1 MDCIVHGV
9 RKSQTRLSHF
19 HFTSEPC
26 QMGGWRLVVTD
37 EGEEEKVLEEMEVQR
52 EGFRLL
58 CEE

>member
-26 QMGGWRLVVTD
+26 QMGGCRLVVTD